1 MSTETEEKHNEK
13 KSDKPYSYRPG
24 KNKEIEQFLE
34 QLLTS
39 YAGNRNKTIEHC
51 VLIAMDKPIPA
62 PSLQSG
68 DLLKLQKQFEEV
80 KKQYAQEN
88 QFLQKDNA
96 HLAAEVKKYESQV
109 TELEAKIKKQ
119 SSSNQPPV
127 TSNDPVVEKAINA
140 LKEKK
145 KLATDQDVI
154 RYALQYVLKNDWL

>member
-1 MSTETEEKHNEK
+1 MTTEETPEK

-68 DLLKLQKQFEEV
+68 DLLKLQKKLDEV
-80 KKQYAQEN
+80 NRQYAVDK
-88 QFLQKDNA
+88 QFHVESLQKERSENSKKV
-96 HLAAEVKKYESQV
+96 AEVEKLKE
-109 TELEAKIKKQ
+109 EIKTLKQ

-127 TSNDPVVEKAINA
+127 ASNDAIIEKAINA

>member
-1 MSTETEEKHNEK
+1 MSTETEEKQIEK
-13 KSDKPYSYRPG
+13 KSNKPYSYRPG

-68 DLLKLQKQFEEV
+68 DLLKLQKKLDEV
-80 KKQYAQEN
+80 NKQYAQTN
-88 QFLQKDNA
+88 DLLQKDNA
-96 HLAAEVKKYESQV
+96 RLAAEVKKHESEA
-109 TELEAKIKKQ
+109 TELKDKIKKLPGI
-119 SSSNQPPV
+119 PPV
-127 TSNDPVVEKAINA
+127 PSNDPAIEKAINA